1 MKTLV
6 VILPIFIIIAAG
18 WLARKRNFIPDAF
31 ILKTSITATLTYVMA
46 KEMSVDPYF
55 CWYFF

>member
-31 ILKTSITATLTYVMA
+31 ILLASTMATLTYVMA
-46 KEMSVDPYF
+46 KEMSLYPYL
-55 CWYFF
+55 C